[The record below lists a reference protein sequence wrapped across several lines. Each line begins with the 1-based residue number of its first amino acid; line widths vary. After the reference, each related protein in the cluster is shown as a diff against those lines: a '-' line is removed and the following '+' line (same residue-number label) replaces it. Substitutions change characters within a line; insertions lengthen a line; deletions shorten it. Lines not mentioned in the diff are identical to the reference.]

1 MQFKNVIE
9 FSRGDSGFAFCKFF
23 FGSSFMTIFRLSLSH
38 SFYLARPH
46 WPQSQ
51 PESHAAAAVNERVV
65 QFVFAQKCHHHRLT
79 HKQACSTNKNFRM
92 NFFSVR
98 SFLPFCP
105 YFLYL
110 FLGSQIIALV
120 VGKFFI
126 FIRLLF
132 SVVCS
137 FSRCIS
143 LPLVTLYGSS
153 NSHAPNLDRIF
164 FCVLCARRVADGLM
178 ACTKKN
184 LQFSWRM
191 S

>member
-1 MQFKNVIE
+1 MLLSFRGGIEGLHFANFFWQFFYDH
-9 FSRGDSGFAFCKFF
+9 FS
-23 FGSSFMTIFRLSLSH
+23 TLSLSH

-51 PESHAAAAVNERVV
+51 PESHAAAAANERVV

-143 LPLVTLYGSS
+143 LPPRHSLWIIKL
-153 NSHAPNLDRIF
+153 P
-164 FCVLCARRVADGLM
+164 
-178 ACTKKN
+178 CTE
-184 LQFSWRM
+184 FG
-191 S
+191 